1 MPQDDTPSAIELLN
15 ALRRMRRV
23 RWNGPAGPDASFAG
37 LKPSELSLLYRIRR
51 CGQAQGIK
59 VTDLSSMLRVTSPT
73 VTQLVNG
80 LETRFLLERAKDVAD
95 GRIVLVKLTEEGD
108 RIAQKAEQEMMAGF
122 QAAVEH
128 LGAEKTRQLID
139 RLSELY
145 RYFEERGELNPL
157 QRNFP
162 GEEQ

>member
-1 MPQDDTPSAIELLN
+1 MPDNDTPSAIELLN

-23 RWNGPAGPDASFAG
+23 RWNGPDASFAG

-80 LETRFLLERAKDVAD
+80 LETRLLLERAKDVAD
-95 GRIVLVKLTEEGD
+95 GRIVLVKLTTEGE
-108 RIAQKAEQEMMAGF
+108 RIAQLAEQEMLSGF
-122 QAAVEH
+122 QAAVDH
-128 LGAEKTRQLID
+128 LGAEKSQQLID

-145 RYFEERGELNPL
+145 RYFEEREELNPL
-157 QRNFP
+157 QRRHHP
-162 GEEQ
+162 EEEE